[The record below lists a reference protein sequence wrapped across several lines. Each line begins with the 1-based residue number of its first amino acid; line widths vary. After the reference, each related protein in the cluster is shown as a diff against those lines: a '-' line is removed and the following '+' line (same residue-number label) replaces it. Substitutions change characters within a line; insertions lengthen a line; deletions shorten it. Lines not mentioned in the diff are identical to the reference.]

1 MFFFL
6 QEEGKNELKMHHDM
20 SRATGMFFLLLFF
33 FSILTNI
40 WWLWMEMTTGEG
52 KGLKT
57 CHNISQALCMFFLF
71 LIVTFYIYQ
80 VWMELTGAAGE
91 EGENRARDMS
101 CHRYIYIMFFF
112 FFYTNRFLVIGYAVV
127 PHHPMAHPTTFIWHD
142 DGMEA
147 VPRHPMRMHSA
158 PHDDDV
164 LPASLF
170 FFSFHYYSI
179 YLITLL

>member
-1 MFFFL
+1 MESNNQKKQVWEFFLLSSVGTPPLLLFNGGSRCVASWAQGMFFFL
-6 QEEGKNELKMHHDM
+6 QEEGKNELKMHHDT

-101 CHRYIYIMFFF
+101 CHRHIYIIFFF
-112 FFYTNRFLVIGYAVV
+112 FFF
-127 PHHPMAHPTTFIWHD
+127 
-142 DGMEA
+142 
-147 VPRHPMRMHSA
+147 
-158 PHDDDV
+158 
-164 LPASLF
+164 
-170 FFSFHYYSI
+170 
-179 YLITLL
+179 